1 MHNVKILI
9 SNLNVRLPVYFCQH
23 QGKFVHFHASIFLI
37 SRHFFHLPERVAFG
51 NRLLCA
57 SSPFDACHLW
67 VLSRIELSSWESL
80 PLLTLSRRLIL
91 IATETSTRRPEGA
104 GGLGLAASRH
114 FLANAKI
121 TSKSVRG
128 MWGTRRTDRRTDR
141 QTGGQSVRQ
150 TLTERVKKLTDGDD
164 GLGKWMKCLS
174 AFAVYKLCA

>member
-51 NRLLCA
+51 NRSLCA
-57 SSPFDACHLW
+57 SSPFDACHLL

-91 IATETSTRRPEGA
+91 IATETSTRR
-104 GGLGLAASRH
+104 
-114 FLANAKI
+114 
-121 TSKSVRG
+121 
-128 MWGTRRTDRRTDR
+128 RRRDRREVGGRVWQPAGIFWQMPKLHQKVPEECGGQDGQTGSQTDR
-141 QTGGQSVRQ
+141 QADRACD
-150 TLTERVKKLTDGDD
+150 RH
-164 GLGKWMKCLS
+164 
-174 AFAVYKLCA
+174 

>member
-91 IATETSTRRPEGA
+91 IATETSTRRRWWGRVWQPAGIFWQMPKLHQKVPEEC
-104 GGLGLAASRH
+104 GGQDGQTGRQA
-114 FLANAKI
+114 
-121 TSKSVRG
+121 
-128 MWGTRRTDRRTDR
+128 DRRTNR
-141 QTGGQSVRQ
+141 A
-150 TLTERVKKLTDGDD
+150 TDTDWKSEEVNG
-164 GLGKWMKCLS
+164 WRRWATM
-174 AFAVYKLCA
+174 A